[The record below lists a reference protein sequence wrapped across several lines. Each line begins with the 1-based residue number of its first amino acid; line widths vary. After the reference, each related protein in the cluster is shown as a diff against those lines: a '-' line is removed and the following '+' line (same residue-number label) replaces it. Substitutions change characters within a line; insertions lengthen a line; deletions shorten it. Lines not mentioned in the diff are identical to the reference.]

1 MADLHKIQMLILR
14 ELLFHP
20 NSRFTELN
28 IQGLST
34 DHFSYHVSV
43 LIRDGYVEKDNS
55 KYSLTTNGKEYAN
68 RMDTDEASI
77 ERQPKIA
84 VMIVATKR
92 IKGKK
97 YLLVQERTKE
107 PYFGYS
113 GFITGKI
120 RYGEK
125 VLETAKRELKEESGL
140 ECSEVHIKR
149 LVHDH
154 VVLEDT
160 GELVEDKMFYVIHI
174 VNPIGELV
182 STLNGK
188 NVWITEEGFKNLQKK
203 YYNED
208 KIYEISQLEGDMDL
222 VESTYIIKEF

>member
-1 MADLHKIQMLILR
+1 MTDLHKMQMLILR
-14 ELLFHP
+14 ELLFNP
-20 NSRFTELN
+20 NSRFTDLN

-34 DHFSYHVSV
+34 DHFSYHVNV
-43 LIRDGYVEKDNS
+43 LIKEGYVKKDNS
-55 KYSLTTNGKEYAN
+55 KYSLTTKGKEYAN
-68 RMDTDEASI
+68 RMDTDEACI

-84 VMIVATKR
+84 VMIVATKTM
-92 IKGKK
+92 KGKK

-140 ECSEVHIKR
+140 ECSEMHIKR
-149 LVHDH
+149 IVHDH

-174 VNPIGELV
+174 VNPTGELI

-188 NVWITEEGFKNLQKK
+188 NVWITEKEFKNLKKK

-208 KIYEISQLEGDMDL
+208 KIYEISQLKGDMNL
-222 VESTYIIKEF
+222 VESTYLIKEF

>member
-1 MADLHKIQMLILR
+1 MLILR
-14 ELLFHP
+14 ELLFNP
-20 NSRFTELN
+20 NSRFTDLN

-34 DHFSYHVSV
+34 DHFSYHVNT
-43 LIRDGYVEKDNS
+43 LIKEGYVKKDNS
-55 KYSLTTNGKEYAN
+55 KYSLTTKGKEYAN

-84 VMIVATKR
+84 VMIVATKTVE
-92 IKGKK
+92 GKK

-125 VLETAKRELKEESGL
+125 ILETAKRELKEESGL
-140 ECSEVHIKR
+140 ECSDMHIKR
-149 LVHDH
+149 IVHDH

-174 VNPIGELV
+174 VNPTGELI

-188 NVWITEEGFKNLQKK
+188 NVWITEKEFKNLKKK

-208 KIYEISQLEGDMDL
+208 KIYEISQLKGDMDL
-222 VESTYIIKEF
+222 VESTYLIKEF

>member
-1 MADLHKIQMLILR
+1 MTDLHKIQMLILR
-14 ELLFHP
+14 ELLFNP
-20 NSRFTELN
+20 NSRFTDLN

-34 DHFSYHVSV
+34 DHFSYHVNV
-43 LIRDGYVEKDNS
+43 LIKEGYVKKDNS
-55 KYSLTTNGKEYAN
+55 KYSLTTKGKEYAN

-84 VMIVATKR
+84 VMIVATKTM
-92 IKGKK
+92 KGKK

-140 ECSEVHIKR
+140 ECSEIHIKR
-149 LVHDH
+149 IVHDH

-174 VNPIGELV
+174 VNPTGELI

-188 NVWITEEGFKNLQKK
+188 NVWITEKEFKNLKKK

-208 KIYEISQLEGDMDL
+208 KIYEISQLKGDMDL
-222 VESTYIIKEF
+222 VESTYLIKEF

>member
-1 MADLHKIQMLILR
+1 MTDLHKIQMLILR
-14 ELLFHP
+14 ELLFNP
-20 NSRFTELN
+20 NSRFTDLN

-34 DHFSYHVSV
+34 DHFSYHVNV
-43 LIRDGYVEKDNS
+43 LIEDGYVKKDNS
-55 KYSLTTNGKEYAN
+55 QYSLTTKGKEYAN

-84 VMIVATKR
+84 VMIVATKTVE
-92 IKGKK
+92 GKK

-125 VLETAKRELKEESGL
+125 ILETAKRELKEESGL
-140 ECSEVHIKR
+140 ECSDMHIKR
-149 LVHDH
+149 IVHDH

-174 VNPIGELV
+174 VNPTGELI

-188 NVWITEEGFKNLQKK
+188 NVWITEKEFKNLKKK

-208 KIYEISQLEGDMDL
+208 KIYEISQLKGDMDL
-222 VESTYIIKEF
+222 VESTYLIKEF

>member
-1 MADLHKIQMLILR
+1 MTDLHKIQMLILR
-14 ELLFHP
+14 ELLFNP
-20 NSRFTELN
+20 NSRFTDLN

-34 DHFSYHVSV
+34 DHFSYHVNT
-43 LIRDGYVEKDNS
+43 LIKEGYVKKDNS
-55 KYSLTTNGKEYAN
+55 KYSLTTKGKEYAN

-84 VMIVATKR
+84 VMIVATKTVE
-92 IKGKK
+92 GKK

-125 VLETAKRELKEESGL
+125 ILETAKRELKEESGL
-140 ECSEVHIKR
+140 ECSDMHIKR
-149 LVHDH
+149 IVHDH

-174 VNPIGELV
+174 VNPTGELI

-188 NVWITEEGFKNLQKK
+188 NVWITEKEFKNLKKK

-208 KIYEISQLEGDMDL
+208 KIYEISQLKGDMDL
-222 VESTYIIKEF
+222 VESTYLIKEF

>member
-1 MADLHKIQMLILR
+1 MTDLHKIQMLILR
-14 ELLFHP
+14 ELLFNP
-20 NSRFTELN
+20 NSRFTDLN

-34 DHFSYHVSV
+34 DHFSYHVNV
-43 LIRDGYVEKDNS
+43 LIEDGYVKKDNS
-55 KYSLTTNGKEYAN
+55 QYSLTTKGKEYAN

-84 VMIVATKR
+84 VMIVATKTME
-92 IKGKK
+92 GKK
-97 YLLVQERTKE
+97 HLLVQERTKE

-125 VLETAKRELKEESGL
+125 ILETARRELKEESGL
-140 ECSEVHIKR
+140 ECSSMHIKR
-149 LVHDH
+149 IVHDH
-154 VVLEDT
+154 VILEDT

-174 VNPIGELV
+174 INPTGELI

-188 NVWITEEGFKNLQKK
+188 NVWITEKEFKNLKKK

-208 KIYEISQLEGDMDL
+208 KIYEISQLKGEMDL
-222 VESTYIIKEF
+222 VESTYLIKEF

>member
-1 MADLHKIQMLILR
+1 MLILR
-14 ELLFHP
+14 ELLFNP
-20 NSRFTELN
+20 NSRFTDLN

-34 DHFSYHVSV
+34 DHFSYHVNV
-43 LIRDGYVEKDNS
+43 LIKEGYVKKDNS
-55 KYSLTTNGKEYAN
+55 KYSLTTKGKEYAN
-68 RMDTDEASI
+68 RMDTDEACI

-84 VMIVATKR
+84 VMIVATKTM
-92 IKGKK
+92 KGKK

-140 ECSEVHIKR
+140 ECSEMHIKR
-149 LVHDH
+149 IVHDH

-174 VNPIGELV
+174 VNPTGELI

-188 NVWITEEGFKNLQKK
+188 NV
-203 YYNED
+203 
-208 KIYEISQLEGDMDL
+208 
-222 VESTYIIKEF
+222 